1 MTPFLIDLACAWSP
15 AAGVA
20 FGPWELLPPAGAM
33 TFQGELV
40 EPCGWRD
47 LAVMAGDDA
56 DAGAQLEGFR
66 ADTERRLQH
75 RAEFGSLFGPR

>member
-1 MTPFLIDLACAWSP
+1 
-15 AAGVA
+15 
-20 FGPWELLPPAGAM
+20 M